1 MAELGDHL
9 ETLAKQPGEA
19 SVVMLTGAPV
29 QRLQRKEG
37 NPIRLVLVP

>member
-9 ETLAKQPGEA
+9 EALAKRPSEV
-19 SVVMLTGAPV
+19 SVVMLTGAAV
-29 QRLQRKEG
+29 QRLQRNEG